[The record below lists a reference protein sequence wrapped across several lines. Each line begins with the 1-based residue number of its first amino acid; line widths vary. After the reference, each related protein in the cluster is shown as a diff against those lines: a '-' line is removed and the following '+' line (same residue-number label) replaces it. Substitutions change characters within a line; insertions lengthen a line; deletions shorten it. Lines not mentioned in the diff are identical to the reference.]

1 MFQWGRVLGVIERYR
16 EDTRTTVR
24 PHSGRPQKLSD
35 RDERR
40 LIRVTKK
47 DRSVALDQLMEEFN
61 KNLTVTSS
69 KRTIQLYS
77 RVAKRTIS

>member
-1 MFQWGRVLGVIERYR
+1 
-16 EDTRTTVR
+16 
-24 PHSGRPQKLSD
+24 
-35 RDERR
+35 